1 MVCPVCCTIDFRRL
15 TDMSV
20 PPEVALVVAANAR
33 RLRTDRGWSL
43 DVLAARS
50 GVSKGMLVQ
59 IEQARTNP
67 SLGTLCRLAEA
78 LGLTVAA
85 LIETA
90 EAPTVRV
97 VAPGDGTVLW
107 LGDAGGVGKLLAGTD
122 EREHVE
128 FWHWELQPSDD
139 HRAEHGHAPGT
150 LELLYVLA
158 GELVLTV
165 DGDEHRLVAGGAV
178 SFRADRA
185 HGYRNDGDRPC
196 EFTMVVLQPDADLTA
211 DLHAWG
217 LRRSAPAD
225 SPSPA

>member
-1 MVCPVCCTIDFRRL
+1 
-15 TDMSV
+15 MSI
-20 PPEVALVVAANAR
+20 PPEIASLVGANAR

-43 DVLAARS
+43 DALAARS

-78 LGLTVAA
+78 LSVSVAA
-85 LIETA
+85 LIETT
-90 EAPTVRV
+90 EAPTVWV
-97 VAPGDGTVLW
+97 VEPGEGTALW
-107 LGDAGGVGKLLAGTD
+107 TSDAGGAGKLLAGSD

-128 FWHWELQPSDD
+128 FWHWELRPGDE
-139 HRAEHGHAPGT
+139 HRAEHGHVAGT

-165 DGDEHRLVAGGAV
+165 DSDDHHLVAGSAV
-178 SFRADRA
+178 SFRADRR
-185 HGYRNDGDRPC
+185 HGYRNDADRPC
-196 EFTMVVLQPDADLTA
+196 EFAMVVLQPDADLTA

-217 LRRSAPAD
+217 MRQRQPAG
-225 SPSPA
+225 